1 MGCKSFKG
9 RLGPLNR
16 GDDGDPNDQLPSGK
30 KGKALNNFN
39 GVAFRGFGVGA
50 PAHNNGKAG
59 GNSIAA
65 FRPDGETANAYYKY
79 VMELRRVAVAQ
90 GILPSV
96 TDDAI
101 VALDATGDKDGTLAG
116 TKGATDKAFHRSTN
130 DDSTNASGQHVSPPA
145 RTLTVYQLQPLAG
158 DTCIAKGMYSEVHLA
173 HLSVFT
179 GLSEET
185 VNATLPR
192 NAPAR
197 RGNTDGAAACAAGRD
212 RSSFSFG
219 GDVNSTKSL
228 NSGRDII
235 DATSAHDANTIVGPV
250 SAPAA
255 TPTVAPT
262 CAAVAH
268 YIIAMKEFFLHSGYT
283 SSFVLE
289 QVCLE
294 VRRWARLST
303 YCPRLLRCYQLE
315 YVFADGIFMTV
326 PEASY
331 QFFPGRENHGGNGGA
346 AAGGLS
352 ASGNLATGSAGRA
365 EDHRKPL
372 SGSGAHLLA
381 SLLNRHSHSSPKSQ
395 QQNAVGGT
403 PRKLRL
409 YLEYAKHGTLR
420 GFQVKEMPSR
430 FERRRLHELTA
441 RAYMRDVLL
450 ALLQMHDRGEMQY
463 DLCAKAVFLH
473 RPIQSVYYTYF
484 PAYISDLPT
493 GDLTSVTPAQLGKA
507 LGLLDPP
514 PGSLDL
520 HRVPPLTSD
529 STSQKRKNFENEPI
543 NGTPSPLLKHR
554 RGVLGEQRKKTSS
567 SVQRTGKAAGVEAH
581 RTHNVSMLAHN
592 TSCMPQV
599 PAMDA
604 NPEESNET
612 LGGQGM
618 AAVQACEQR
627 NGNTVTIESGNTAEV
642 AHGNNA
648 SFTSAQEVGSYES
661 PLRAASMTETG
672 FRGGL
677 VASGSPSTTH
687 ASSGTHTLSK
697 QNRANSVSAFGIS
710 EASGD
715 DGTHQLR
722 LHETYLRF
730 MSEFEFMHTHEGDGL
745 PFPSPHDGVRGQA
758 DAEMLASTMASE
770 EALKAPPMRVVPLQN
785 TSLGGVAILSPDHYV
800 VKPIETPLHDLR
812 GRLPILLP
820 PSTTHAAFFC
830 GGPQHQRQVT
840 HKSPSSSAPMVVGSP
855 STEPFCA
862 PQTLSSGTTKL
873 DAVGSL
879 GRCRGGAP
887 LVKLNHTSL
896 IRRALGFA
904 DSRRLEDVPV
914 HKYVTVTHAA
924 PEVLHRRLFSTAS
937 DIYAFAMT
945 FVELVSDGGVIMEEC
960 LPANLPKPLT
970 RRDKDMYDAR
980 LSENLNK
987 WYQARITAL
996 LHNHDAAGKKER
1008 PESASPHA
1016 GSIAVR
1022 LPPHLSDECKKMLR
1036 WCLQP
1041 DPAKRPTAAE
1051 LLRSRYFM
1059 LGDWIAAPSV
1069 AEAEGKTVQ
1078 MPEAPWMPSISFDAA
1093 AKAAGLPVLS
1103 AKR

>member
-9 RLGPLNR
+9 RLGPLHR
-16 GDDGDPNDQLPSGK
+16 GDASGPDDPLASGK
-30 KGKALNNFN
+30 KGKALHNVN
-39 GVAFRGFGVGA
+39 GVVFRGVGA
-50 PAHNNGKAG
+50 PAQNNGKAG
-59 GNSIAA
+59 DKGISA
-65 FRPDGETANAYYKY
+65 FRPDDETAKAYHKY
-79 VMELRRVAVAQ
+79 VMELRCVAVAQ
-90 GILPSV
+90 GILPAV
-96 TDDAI
+96 TDDA
-101 VALDATGDKDGTLAG
+101 VLAPDVTGDKGGTPAG
-116 TKGATDKAFHRSTN
+116 TKGTTGPAFHRNTN
-130 DDSTNASGQHVSPPA
+130 GDSTNAGGQHVSPPA

-179 GLSEET
+179 GLSEEA
-185 VNATLPR
+185 VNATSPR
-192 NAPAR
+192 YAPAR
-197 RGNTDGAAACAAGRD
+197 RGNTGSAAACAAGRD
-212 RSSFSFG
+212 RSSPSFG
-219 GDVNSTKSL
+219 GDVSSAKSL
-228 NSGRDII
+228 NSGGDII
-235 DATSAHDANTIVGPV
+235 DASAIAGPV
-250 SAPAA
+250 SAPAS
-255 TPTVAPT
+255 TPTAAPT
-262 CAAVAH
+262 CTAVSH
-268 YIIAMKEFFLHSGYT
+268 YIIAMKEFFLYNNYT
-283 SSFVLE
+283 SSCVLE

-303 YCPRLLRCYQLE
+303 YCPHLLRCYQLE
-315 YVFADGIFMTV
+315 YVFAEGISMAV

-352 ASGNLATGSAGRA
+352 ASGDLATGSAGRG
-365 EDHRKPL
+365 EDHRKLL
-372 SGSGAHLLA
+372 SRSGTHLLT
-381 SLLNRHSHSSPKSQ
+381 SLLNRHSNSSLKSQ
-395 QQNAVGGT
+395 QENAVGGT

-450 ALLQMHDRGEMQY
+450 ALLQIHDRGEMQY
-463 DLCAKAVFLH
+463 DLCAKAIFLH

-493 GDLTSVTPAQLGKA
+493 GDLTSVTPSQLGKA
-507 LGLLDPP
+507 LGLLNPP

-520 HRVPPLTSD
+520 QWPPPPLTSA
-529 STSQKRKNFENEPI
+529 SISQKRKDFENEPT

-554 RGVLGEQRKKTSS
+554 RGVPGEQRKNAFS
-567 SVQRTGKAAGVEAH
+567 SVRRTGKAAGAKA
-581 RTHNVSMLAHN
+581 RPTHSVSMLAHKN
-592 TSCMPQV
+592 SCTQQV
-599 PAMDA
+599 SAIAA
-604 NPEESNET
+604 NPNESPKT
-612 LGGQGM
+612 LGGQGAV
-618 AAVQACEQR
+618 AAQACKQG
-627 NGNTVTIESGNTAEV
+627 NGNTGMIESGNGVEV
-642 AHGNNA
+642 SYGNNA
-648 SFTSAQEVGSYES
+648 SFTSAGEVGLFDS
-661 PLRAASMTETG
+661 PLQAASLTETG

-677 VASGSPSTTH
+677 VASGSPSTAH
-687 ASSGTHTLSK
+687 ANADTHTLGK
-697 QNRANSVSAFGIS
+697 QTRANSVRAFGIS

-715 DGTHQLR
+715 DGTHQLL
-722 LHETYLRF
+722 LHETYRRF
-730 MSEFEFMHTHEGDGL
+730 MSEFEFTHTDEGDGV

-758 DAEMLASTMASE
+758 DAEMLASTMLSE
-770 EALKAPPMRVVPLQN
+770 EALEVPPMRVVPLKN
-785 TSLGGVAILSPDHYV
+785 TSLGGIAILSSDHYV
-800 VKPIETPLHDLR
+800 VKPVKTPLHNSR
-812 GRLPILLP
+812 GRLPILLSP
-820 PSTTHAAFFC
+820 PTSRATFFC
-830 GGPQHQRQVT
+830 GGPLHQRQVT
-840 HKSPSSSAPMVVGSP
+840 HKAPSSSTPTVVGSL
-855 STEPFCA
+855 STEQFCV
-862 PQTLSSGTTKL
+862 PQTLSSGTTL
-873 DAVGSL
+873 FEAAGSL

-904 DSRRLEDVPV
+904 DCRRLEDVPV

-945 FVELVSDGGVIMEEC
+945 FVELVSEGGVIMKEC
-960 LPANLPKPLT
+960 LPENLPKPLT
-970 RRDKDMYDAR
+970 RRDEDVYGAR

-987 WYQARITAL
+987 WYQTRITAL
-996 LHNHDAAGKKER
+996 LQNHDAASKEKEQ
-1008 PESASPHA
+1008 PESASPYA

-1078 MPEAPWMPSISFDAA
+1078 MPEAPWMASISFDAA